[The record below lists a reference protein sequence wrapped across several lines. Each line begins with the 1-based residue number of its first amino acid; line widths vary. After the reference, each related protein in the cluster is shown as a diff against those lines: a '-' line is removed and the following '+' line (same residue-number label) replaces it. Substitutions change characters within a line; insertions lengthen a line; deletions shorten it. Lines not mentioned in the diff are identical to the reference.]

1 MPALKSHTRD
11 LLIVKGKNHRD
22 PRSFGW
28 REGGDPNDDGY
39 IKASGLPLY
48 YRAIVYKL
56 PKRQQM
62 GILR

>member
-1 MPALKSHTRD
+1 MYAISLS
-11 LLIVKGKNHRD
+11 LKGKKTFTQETSSGSLRGYHLKY
-22 PRSFGW
+22 
-28 REGGDPNDDGY
+28 DGY